1 MHYTKGTQVIHIK
14 TQRKETI
21 IGLCKMKCNGTW
33 VDGVMY
39 EGLDHNTDMLTIFVK
54 PKEDFDKEFI
64 LTDWYGN

>member
-1 MHYTKGTQVIHIK
+1 
-14 TQRKETI
+14 
-21 IGLCKMKCNGTW
+21 MKCNGTW